1 MQAAI
6 AFEITEEDLALSRV
20 QRMGMAVRGMLCRA
34 VAGLESFWIRMVSV
48 TSSPKKTE
56 TAEER
61 SRRAEH
67 LMNDYGNA
75 ILRLAYSYVHNMAD
89 AEDILQDTLIRVLE
103 ANPEF
108 ESPSHEKAYL
118 LTAAANVAKNRIAY
132 NRRREADELN
142 EELVGEER
150 EDLSFVWEAVKLLP
164 DTAREVLHLFYQEGY
179 STAEIAKILER
190 KESTVRSDLKRARER
205 LKDVLKEE
213 YDFG

>member
-1 MQAAI
+1 MQTAI
-6 AFEITEEDLALSRV
+6 TLRIAEEGSSLSRG
-20 QRMGMAVRGMLCRA
+20 QRMGMAIRTMLCRA
-34 VAGLESFWIRMVSV
+34 AAGLESLRIRMASV
-48 TSSPKKTE
+48 TAFRKKAE
-56 TAEER
+56 TAEDR

-67 LMNDYGNA
+67 FMNDYGNA

-89 AEDILQDTLIRVLE
+89 AEDVLQDTLIRVLE

-118 LTAAANVAKNRIAY
+118 LTAAANVARNRIAY
-132 NRRREADELN
+132 NRRREADALN

-150 EDLSFVWEAVKLLP
+150 EDLSFVWEAVKHLP
-164 DTAREVLHLFYQEGY
+164 DTSREVLHLFYQEGY